1 MTDTAEG
8 SLNNTLFGP
17 YATTGP
23 YFLSKSLAMST
34 KLSLFQNFLASQK
47 LVNLACQGPGM
58 CRRLQYWRKNLRKRE
73 EMATPTKIAGI
84 VTGSA
89 LAYMIAILCGWLKS
103 VDAPPSRRFTL
114 TQVSGLGSIAY
125 IYYLVNISDGL
136 SLPQIDF
143 WFRAS
148 L

>member
-84 VTGSA
+84 VNGNT
-89 LAYMIAILCGWLKS
+89 LAYMIAILYGWLKS
-103 VDAPPSRRFTL
+103 IDTPPLGRL
-114 TQVSGLGSIAY
+114 TTTQISGLGLMAY
-125 IYYLVNISDGL
+125 IYDLV
-136 SLPQIDF
+136 
-143 WFRAS
+143 
-148 L
+148 